1 MFHCQVRG
9 LISLA
14 KNRSGL
20 ELVISFAKVN
30 GVKK

>member
-1 MFHCQVRG
+1 MFHC
-9 LISLA
+9 IEASLVWLKIDLA
-14 KNRSGL
+14 